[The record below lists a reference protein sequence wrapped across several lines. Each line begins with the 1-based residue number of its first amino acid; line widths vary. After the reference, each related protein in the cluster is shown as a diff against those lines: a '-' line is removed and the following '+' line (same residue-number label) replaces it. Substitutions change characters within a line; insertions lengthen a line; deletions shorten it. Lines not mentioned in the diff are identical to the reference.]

1 MSKLILRLTFPD
13 IASRAHVYTSNLNEF
28 RSDLL
33 HLFKILKETQ
43 NEGMPTLENLLC
55 YV

>member
-13 IASRAHVYTSNLNEF
+13 ITSRARVYTSNLNAF

-33 HLFKILKETQ
+33 HLFNILKETQ
-43 NEGMPTLENLLC
+43 TEGMPTLENLLC